1 MSVAAEVER
10 ETRRRHAW
18 LASLALADLAL
29 LSLLIVGATLDDLQV
44 LGINRWIKPM
54 KFAASITIYLGA
66 LAWYAP

>member
-1 MSVAAEVER
+1 MSVVAEVVR
-10 ETRRRHAW
+10 EARRRHAW
-18 LASLALADLAL
+18 LTTLALAHLAL

-44 LGINRWIKPM
+44 PGINRWLKPM